1 MGSTTLASIFS
12 NALHILKSGKGTF
25 LGDLF
30 LKLYCCMDIFPIV
43 PNYMNFQELEDQS
56 IKKLPKGLGKAR
68 EDLTGAKFENMES
81 QPAVK

>member
-1 MGSTTLASIFS
+1 
-12 NALHILKSGKGTF
+12 
-25 LGDLF
+25 
-30 LKLYCCMDIFPIV
+30 MDIFPIV

>member
-1 MGSTTLASIFS
+1 MNDENKTNKEHKSSVHTVPKFTHSTYDQ
-12 NALHILKSGKGTF
+12 NAPKPSK
-25 LGDLF
+25 
-30 LKLYCCMDIFPIV
+30 
-43 PNYMNFQELEDQS
+43 FQELEDQS